1 MAIVAHRWV
10 FDLKIGSVS
19 GFLNSFATSQR
30 VSPPEKLAKKEIEE
44 DFISLLGH
52 KPPRRP
58 KKRPRNVQRQLHFS
72 SLKIVEFGGNLVEK
86 IKYFDVILGVYFIV
100 EELVRFRQILQIRL
114 LLLPLCPRILLLLL
128 LFLCPIN
135 QSSVIATSFDS
146 NNPVLLASNKLI
158 QSLY

>member
-1 MAIVAHRWV
+1 M
-10 FDLKIGSVS
+10 

-58 KKRPRNVQRQLHFS
+58 KKRPRNVQRQLH
-72 SLKIVEFGGNLVEK
+72 
-86 IKYFDVILGVYFIV
+86 
-100 EELVRFRQILQIRL
+100 ILQIRL